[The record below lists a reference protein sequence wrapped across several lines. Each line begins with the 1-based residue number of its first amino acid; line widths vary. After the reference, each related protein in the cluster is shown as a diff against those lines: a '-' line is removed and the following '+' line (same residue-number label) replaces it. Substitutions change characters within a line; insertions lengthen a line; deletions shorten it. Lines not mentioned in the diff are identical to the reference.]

1 MTILPLLCA
10 VLAQAEHAGKAA
22 AAVAARH
29 GTEIAQAAHV
39 SWLWLI
45 PFFPLLGSAINTAFG
60 PRLQKRYGKRAAHT
74 VAVGAMVL
82 SCIVAEVAFWKMFAT
97 PEHERFFEDH
107 LWTMWQSGT
116 LKVDLSFGVD
126 PLGMLMTMIV
136 THVATLIHIY
146 STGYMADEPAYWRFF
161 LWLNLFV
168 FSMLLLVMGSN
179 FVVMF
184 FGWEGVGLCSYGLIA
199 FWYTDVEK
207 AKAGMK
213 AFVVNRFGDFG
224 FVIGLFIL
232 FWSLSGSWESNRYQ
246 PEPGLGNAKI
256 VGAPVETASISP
268 AGVALGPTLEFRE
281 LRNQIGGEPSGLSG
295 RLRNLTRWG
304 TPARATIRI
313 GFLI

>member
-1 MTILPLLCA
+1 M
-10 VLAQAEHAGKAA
+10 EHNEA
-22 AAVAARH
+22 
-29 GTEIAQAAHV
+29 IANAIQV
-39 SWLWLI
+39 GWLWLI
-45 PFFPLLGSAINTAFG
+45 PAFPLLGAAVNALLG
-60 PRLQKRYGKRAAHT
+60 ARLQKGYGKRAVHAI
-74 VAVGAMVL
+74 AVGAMVL
-82 SCIVAEVAFWKMFAT
+82 SCAVAEIAFWKMVFAHH
-97 PEHERFFEDH
+97 PQERFFEDH

-224 FVIGLFIL
+224 FIIGLFIL
-232 FWSLSGSWESNRYQ
+232 FWSLSGVWQKDTNKYV
-246 PEPGLGNAKI
+246 PEHGIARVTP
-256 VGAPVETASISP
+256 S
-268 AGVALGPTLEFRE
+268 GVMVGPTMGFRE
-281 LRNQIGGEPSGLSG
+281 LGNQV
-295 RLRNLTRWG
+295 
-304 TPARATIRI
+304 
-313 GFLI
+313 